1 MKKLFFVLFMLLSVG
16 AFAQLND
23 GDMSRYLAK
32 DAVVVEDGYVVF
44 TDKIQLVD
52 NCNIGKIGQTA
63 LSWME
68 GFLSGYEPSRN
79 RVISNEPGK
88 IVGMGDMEIVFVKN
102 ALAYDRAQMSYAMT
116 LEYTEKECSLSVER
130 IRYVYDDGTQVSK
143 ITAEEYIVDQMAV
156 NKKGTRLTPVTGK
169 FRKKTIDAVDEIFS
183 SFEQAFKYYT
193 ANGIEEV
200 VKNAPQMMQAQQAA
214 PVQQAQPVQAAA
226 PVHPVQAA
234 APAKPVQKAEVVAE
248 VNAASVAENSA
259 MQGFRKIAPE
269 EIPGNIIQ
277 KVSKEWMLIT
287 AGNKEKFNMMTAS
300 WGGLGVLYS
309 KPVAICFI
317 NPARYTYQVME
328 ESNGTYTLT
337 FYGQEHK
344 DALKYCG
351 TKSGRDEDKVKGSG
365 LTPVQVGEG
374 AMAFREAVLVIEC
387 RKLVSQSISLDAIN
401 NVQERNSRAS
411 QPMHKMYI
419 GEIINVWVKE

>member
-1 MKKLFFVLFMLLSVG
+1 MKKLFFVLFMVLSVG

-32 DAVVVEDGYVVF
+32 DAVVVKDGYVVF
-44 TDKIQLVD
+44 TDKMQLVG
-52 NCNIGKIGQTA
+52 NCDVEKIGQVA

-68 GFLSGYEPSRN
+68 GFLSEYEPSKN
-79 RVISNEPGK
+79 RVLSNEPGK
-88 IVGMGDMEIVFVKN
+88 IVGMGDMQIVFVQN
-102 ALAYDRAQMSYAMT
+102 ALAFDRAQMSYAMT
-116 LEYTEKECSLSVER
+116 LEYTDKMCSLSVER

-226 PVHPVQAA
+226 PVHPIRAA

>member
-1 MKKLFFVLFMLLSVG
+1 MKKLLFIFFMALSVG

-44 TDKIQLVD
+44 TNRIQLAD
-52 NCNIGKIGQTA
+52 NCNKETIGQLA

-68 GFLSGYEPSRN
+68 EFLSKYDPSRN
-79 RVISNEPGK
+79 RVISNDPGK
-88 IVGMGDMEIVFVKN
+88 VVGMGDMEIVFANN

-116 LEYTEKECSLSVER
+116 LEYTEKECILSVER
-130 IRYVYDDGTQVSK
+130 IRYVYDDGIQVSR
-143 ITAEEYIVDQMAV
+143 ITAEEYIVDHMAV
-156 NKKGTRLTPVTGK
+156 NRKGTKLTPVTGK
-169 FRKKTIDAVDEIFS
+169 FRKKTIDAVDDIFG

-193 ANGIEEV
+193 AGGIEEI
-200 VKNAPQMMQAQQAA
+200 VKNAPQVMQAYNAG
-214 PVQQAQPVQAAA
+214 PSP
-226 PVHPVQAA
+226 H
-234 APAKPVQKAEVVAE
+234 VQKVEPASGEKTEAVVG
-248 VNAASVAENSA
+248 NSS
-259 MQGFRKIAPE
+259 MEGFRKIAPE
-269 EIPGNIIQ
+269 EIPGNFIQ

-287 AGNKEKFNMMTAS
+287 AGNRDKFNMMTAS

-337 FYGQEHK
+337 FYGQEHR

-365 LTPVQVGEG
+365 LTPVEVGEG
-374 AMAFREAVLVIEC
+374 AMAFKEAVLVIEC

-401 NVQERNSRAS
+401 DVQERNSRAS